1 MERIAALIGFLVI
14 IAIAWALSNNK
25 RRVNLKTFGWGLG
38 LQFAFAVMV
47 LRGASIE
54 HALEPLLPG
63 DAKVYYGLA
72 AALLVALVAWGRT
85 LPAAA
90 PGAPTPAPPG
100 AFSAFQTV
108 TLLVLLVVS
117 LRFNLLEH
125 FFVEARELVTKII
138 DFAAEGGGFV
148 FGNLVKGSNPV
159 GFVFAF
165 GVLPTIIF
173 VASLFAIMYYLGIMQ
188 VIVRFFARLFSRF
201 LATSGAESTSVAAS
215 IFMGQTEAPL
225 TIRPFLSGM
234 TMSELMTMMTAGMA
248 HVSGGIMAAYVLVAH
263 VDIKHLL
270 AAVIMTAPGSIF
282 MSKLMVPEVDTP
294 ATGPDVEVDIP
305 NHDVNII
312 DAAARGAAEGG
323 NLALN
328 VAYMLV
334 AFIAL
339 IALVNGLFSFVHS
352 HVAAFPESLQAL
364 FAIVLKP
371 LAFIMGV
378 RWEDAGLIGSL
389 MGERMVIN
397 EFVAFIDLGKLRA
410 TTDIDFRS
418 FTIATYAL
426 CGFANFSSVA
436 IQIGGIGA
444 LAPDRRHDLA
454 RLGIRAMIAGTLAN
468 YLTATI
474 AGMLLTAPLPPTVHV
489 NGTDVTSQVRPI
501 AVTGVATINVSVVAS
516 QLGLEVTLVEGEVR
530 VRTADG
536 TEWKGKLLEESIVS
550 GKETLPLTA
559 PIRLRDANGAPVQP
573 SEAGT
578 REAVVYLPVDFVAK
592 AAKAEMKVD
601 ESTGR
606 IDLVKA
612 ASTEPAAVAPVDATT
627 AAPSGAPSTSPT
639 P

>member
-1 MERIAALIGFLVI
+1 MERLAALIGFLVI
-14 IAIAWALSNNK
+14 IAIGWGLSNNK
-25 RRVNLKTFGWGLG
+25 SRVNLKTFGWGLG

-54 HALEPLLPG
+54 RALEPVLPG
-63 DAKVYYGLA
+63 SAAVYYGVALA
-72 AALLVALVAWGRT
+72 LIAALIAWGRK
-85 LPAAA
+85 LPVADNGQ
-90 PGAPTPAPPG
+90 PHPPTPPMFKTFRAI
-100 AFSAFQTV
+100 A
-108 TLLVLLVVS
+108 LVVVLVVF
-117 LRFNLLEH
+117 LRFNLLEL
-125 FFVEARELVTKII
+125 FFVKARDLVTKII

-173 VASLFAIMYYLGIMQ
+173 VASLFAIMYYLGVMQ

-294 ATGPDVEVDIP
+294 QTGPDVEVEIP

-312 DAAARGAAEGG
+312 DAAARGAGEGG

-339 IALVNGLFSFVHS
+339 IALINGIFSLAHS
-352 HVAAFPESLQAL
+352 YVEAIPPSLQAL

-410 TTDIDFRS
+410 TSDIDFRS

-474 AGMLLTAPLPPTVHV
+474 AGMLLSAPLPATVHY
-489 NGTDVTSQVRPI
+489 NGTEITAQVRPVS
-501 AVTGVATINVSVVAS
+501 VTGVPTMNATVASS
-516 QLGLEVTLVEGEVR
+516 QLGYQVTLKEGEITIKAV
-530 VRTADG
+530 DG
-536 TEWKGKLLEESIVS
+536 TEWKGKLLEESIVG
-550 GKETLPLTA
+550 GKETAPLTA
-559 PIRLRDANGAPVQP
+559 PIRLRDANGAPVSP
-573 SEAGT
+573 EDAGKG
-578 REAVVYLPVDFVAK
+578 EVFVYLPVDFVAK
-592 AAKAEMKVD
+592 VSGLEAKTD
-601 ESTGR
+601 LDTGR
-606 IDLVKA
+606 VELVKPA
-612 ASTEPAAVAPVDATT
+612 ASA
-627 AAPSGAPSTSPT
+627 AAPAPAP
-639 P
+639 